1 MAGQVDYT
9 IDLNTLAANQRGVH
23 DDLVSTTTRRY
34 DSPLRVAQAEETRRR
49 VVEAGSRFLSEK
61 GWAGTSMR
69 EVAREAGVSVETIYA
84 TVGSKVELLKV
95 AMDVAVVGDDAQVP
109 LAERPEFRRM
119 GEGTPH
125 GRLAAAA
132 ALMAEINRRGAALHR
147 VLEEGA
153 RSEPQLHDPLRV
165 RQDNRWRTT
174 REGMQAVLGRPAE
187 TNEVDEVYV
196 VVGPDT
202 YRILVEERGWSREQ
216 YTYWLADALARLLK
230 IEETS

>member
-1 MAGQVDYT
+1 VDYT
-9 IDLNTLAANQRGVH
+9 IDLNTLVVNWERVH
-23 DDLVSTTTRRY
+23 DDPVSTTSTRRY
-34 DSPLRVAQAEETRRR
+34 DSPLRAAQAEETRRR
-49 VVEAGSRFLSEK
+49 VVEAGSRLLSEK

-84 TVGSKVELLKV
+84 TVGSKVDLLKV
-95 AMDVAVVGDDAQVP
+95 VMDVAVVGDDAPVP

-125 GRLAAAA
+125 DRLTAAAV
-132 ALMAEINRRGAALHR
+132 LMAEINRRGAALHR

-153 RSEPQLHDPLRV
+153 RSEPQLHEPLRV
-165 RQDNRWRTT
+165 RRANRWQTT
-174 REGMQAVLGRPAE
+174 REGMEAVLGRSAE
-187 TNEVDEVYV
+187 TYEVDEVYV

-202 YRILVEERGWSREQ
+202 YRTLVEERAWSREH
-216 YTYWLADALARLLK
+216 YIVWLADVLARLLR